1 MGCTGIRLGRRRR
14 LGSHRGRFCR
24 DRPSSGGRQLPDR
37 RRHHHPSGEHL
48 AECPLRSGP
57 VRLPRPPR
65 CAGRYRGGTQGQRRL
80 VRRRA
85 VRHHPPGHPPGP
97 PCLGDQARLCVA
109 GLSRPG
115 APTGPTGHS
124 RGEPRQVNVLALEFP
139 PVSHLF
145 EWPDIFFSGT
155 AYAVNKTALI
165 YLAAVVIT
173 GVIFTLAGRPKASL
187 VPAGIQHVAES
198 GIDFIEDSVV
208 MQTIGPEGRKFMPF
222 LTTMFFFIMFSNI
235 FEVIPGVQFPANS
248 RMAVPITLAIVVW
261 VIYNFVGIRSQ
272 GLGGYLKN
280 SLFPPGVPVALYLIV
295 TPIELVSTFV
305 VRPFSLAIRLWANMV
320 AGHLLL
326 VTFAVLTQVLWSST
340 YIGAVGPFA
349 MLVLM
354 TGFEILVSVL
364 QAFIF
369 TILTAVYIGGSMH
382 PAH

>member
-1 MGCTGIRLGRRRR
+1 M
-14 LGSHRGRFCR
+14 
-24 DRPSSGGRQLPDR
+24 
-37 RRHHHPSGEHL
+37 
-48 AECPLRSGP
+48 
-57 VRLPRPPR
+57 
-65 CAGRYRGGTQGQRRL
+65 
-80 VRRRA
+80 
-85 VRHHPPGHPPGP
+85 
-97 PCLGDQARLCVA
+97 
-109 GLSRPG
+109 
-115 APTGPTGHS
+115 
-124 RGEPRQVNVLALEFP
+124 NVLALDFP

-145 EWPDIFFSGT
+145 EWPDILFDGT
-155 AYAVNKTALI
+155 IYAVNKTVLI

-173 GVIFTLAGRPKASL
+173 AAIFLVAGRKNAPL
-187 VPAGIQHVAES
+187 VPAGVQHIAES
-198 GIDFIEDSVV
+198 GVTFVEESIV
-208 MQTIGPEGRKFMPF
+208 METIGPEGRKFMPF
-222 LTTMFFFIMFSNI
+222 LTTMFFFILFSNI
-235 FEVIPGVQFPANS
+235 TEVIPGIQFPANS

-261 VIYNFVGIRSQ
+261 CIYNVVGIKSQ

-280 SLFPPGVPVALYLIV
+280 SLFPPGVPVFLYVIV

-326 VTFAVLTQVLWSST
+326 VTFAVLTTALW
-340 YIGAVGPFA
+340 GAMPPTAIAPFA

>member
-1 MGCTGIRLGRRRR
+1 M
-14 LGSHRGRFCR
+14 
-24 DRPSSGGRQLPDR
+24 
-37 RRHHHPSGEHL
+37 
-48 AECPLRSGP
+48 
-57 VRLPRPPR
+57 
-65 CAGRYRGGTQGQRRL
+65 
-80 VRRRA
+80 
-85 VRHHPPGHPPGP
+85 
-97 PCLGDQARLCVA
+97 
-109 GLSRPG
+109 
-115 APTGPTGHS
+115 
-124 RGEPRQVNVLALEFP
+124 NVLALDFP

-145 EWPDIFFSGT
+145 EWPALLFDGT
-155 AYAVNKTALI
+155 VYAVNKTVLI

-173 GVIFTLAGRPKASL
+173 AAIFLVAGRKNAPL
-187 VPAGIQHVAES
+187 VPAGVQHVAES
-198 GIDFIEDSVV
+198 GVTFVEESIV
-208 MQTIGPEGRKFMPF
+208 METIGPEGRKFMPF
-222 LTTMFFFIMFSNI
+222 LTTMFFFILFSNI
-235 FEVIPGVQFPANS
+235 TEVIPGIQFRANS

-261 VIYNFVGIRSQ
+261 CIYNVVGVRSQ

-326 VTFAVLTQVLWSST
+326 VTFAVLTTALW
-340 YIGAVGPFA
+340 GAFPPTAIAPFG

>member
-1 MGCTGIRLGRRRR
+1 
-14 LGSHRGRFCR
+14 
-24 DRPSSGGRQLPDR
+24 
-37 RRHHHPSGEHL
+37 
-48 AECPLRSGP
+48 
-57 VRLPRPPR
+57 
-65 CAGRYRGGTQGQRRL
+65 
-80 VRRRA
+80 
-85 VRHHPPGHPPGP
+85 
-97 PCLGDQARLCVA
+97 
-109 GLSRPG
+109 
-115 APTGPTGHS
+115 
-124 RGEPRQVNVLALEFP
+124 VNVLALEFP

-155 AYAVNKTALI
+155 AYAINKTVFI
-165 YLAAVVIT
+165 YMAAVVIT
-173 GVIFTLAGRPKASL
+173 GVIFTLAGRPKQSL

-198 GIDFIEDSVV
+198 GIDFIEESVV
-208 MQTIGPEGRKFMPF
+208 LQTIGPEGRKFMPF

-235 FEVIPGVQFPANS
+235 FEVIPGIQFPANS
-248 RMAVPITLAIVVW
+248 RMAIPITLALVVW
-261 VIYNFVGIRSQ
+261 VIYNYVGIRSQ
-272 GLGGYLKN
+272 GFFGYLKN

-340 YIGAVGPFA
+340 YIGAIGPFA

-382 PAH
+382 PSH